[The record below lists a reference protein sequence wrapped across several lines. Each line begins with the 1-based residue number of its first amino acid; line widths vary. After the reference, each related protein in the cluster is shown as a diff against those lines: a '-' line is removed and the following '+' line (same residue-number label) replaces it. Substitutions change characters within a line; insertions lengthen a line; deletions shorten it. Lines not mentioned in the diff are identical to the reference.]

1 MILITGPYRSGTD
14 NNPKRI
20 AQDMKNVD
28 LPALP
33 IFRKGHVPII
43 GEWAVNPLI
52 HLAGSK
58 EVGDA
63 LFTEIPYPVTHLI
76 LTKCDAVLRLKEPTK
91 MWKSRSP

>member
-33 IFRKGHVPII
+33 ILGLKIYYD
-43 GEWAVNPLI
+43 VN
-52 HLAGSK
+52 
-58 EVGDA
+58 D
-63 LFTEIPYPVTHLI
+63 IP
-76 LTKCDAVLRLKEPTK
+76 DEQN
-91 MWKSRSP
+91 